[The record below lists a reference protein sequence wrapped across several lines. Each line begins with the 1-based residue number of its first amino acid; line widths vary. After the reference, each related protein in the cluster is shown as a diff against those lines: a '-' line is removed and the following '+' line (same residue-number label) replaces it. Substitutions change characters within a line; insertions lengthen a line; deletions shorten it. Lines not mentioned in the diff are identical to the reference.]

1 MMIKAVE
8 ATVEAFSKQASD
20 AVVGL
25 FLFGSLTQGH
35 YTPSESDVNLWVVV
49 PDGAALPLVREA
61 FAPVWQAHNSV
72 LRRAPYVCT
81 KQAFIRHLLLNP
93 LLAQHLVR
101 DGQQLLGADDLLDR
115 RLAMGEPHE
124 MHAYLVTEA
133 IQASAALAPQ
143 LLSDETAVAVQARL
157 RRLARRLLNEPLPEG
172 ETAVQSFARI
182 QHFLSTMISS
192 LPATKKWA
200 KVVPRDG
207 TSPLMPGLQTIY
219 TEVGKKVMVFSQ
231 LPPSK
236 IIHTDWHRLA
246 STLPARTTGLEL
258 TTVEQMSLS
267 ILFDRPLDLR
277 LKKTQHSWGPNFL
290 AAFNPTQRQIM
301 RYCARVPSRILVDDL
316 PHAYL
321 VSDHSDE
328 SLHKII
334 HDFQNKM
341 LNVQLEHEL
350 LVRYG
355 LIERFVPPTP
365 VPGRETAASQR
376 VAALFQHLEWWTD
389 YYTRQ
394 IPS

>member
-1 MMIKAVE
+1 MMIKAVD
-8 ATVEAFSKQASD
+8 ATVDAFSQQASD

-35 YTPSESDVNLWVVV
+35 YTPEESDINLWVVV
-49 PDGAALPLVREA
+49 PDGSALPLLRQA
-61 FAPVWQAHNSV
+61 FAPVWQQYAAV
-72 LRRAPYVCT
+72 LKRAPYVCT
-81 KQAFIRHLLLNP
+81 KQAFMRHLLLNP
-93 LLAQHLVR
+93 SLGQHLVR

-115 RLAMGEPHE
+115 RLATGEPHE
-124 MHAYLVTEA
+124 LHAPIVTEA
-133 IQASAALAPQ
+133 IQASAALAPA
-143 LLSDETAVAVQARL
+143 LLSDDTAVALQARL

-182 QHFLSTMISS
+182 QHFLTSMMAS
-192 LPATKKWA
+192 LPATQKWA

-231 LPPSK
+231 LSPSK
-236 IIHTDWHRLA
+236 IIQTDWPRLA

-277 LKKTQHSWGPNFL
+277 FKKTQHSWGPNFL

-301 RYCARVPSRILVDDL
+301 RYSARVPSRILVDDL

-321 VSDHSDE
+321 VSDHSEE
-328 SLHKII
+328 SQHKII

-355 LIERFVPPTP
+355 LIERFVPPSP
-365 VPGRETAASQR
+365 VPGRETPAPQR
-376 VAALFQHLEWWTD
+376 IAALFQHLEWWTD

-394 IPS
+394 IPN